1 MSGVCPHLCPLTRA
15 RCSDSI
21 KPIRASGGSERRRW
35 SVASHALA
43 TGLERFDNGMTVN
56 LWQMRELD
64 DMRGIAVSGGWKHGV
79 EGNPGAEAP
88 SRRSWDKAEADG
100 QIVTSL

>member
-64 DMRGIAVSGGWKHGV
+64 DMRGIAGSGGGNTGWRGILELKRLPDVHGTRQ
-79 EGNPGAEAP
+79 ELM
-88 SRRSWDKAEADG
+88 DK
-100 QIVTSL
+100 S